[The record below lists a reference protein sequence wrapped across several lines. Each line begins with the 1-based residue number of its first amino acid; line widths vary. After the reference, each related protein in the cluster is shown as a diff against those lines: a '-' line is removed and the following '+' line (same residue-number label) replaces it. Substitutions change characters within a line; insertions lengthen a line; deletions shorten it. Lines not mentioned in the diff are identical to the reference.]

1 MFKIVKKILEMYT
14 KDLTEFWWPVIPI
27 IVIIMAISCII
38 QYKKFSNS
46 KNAFYKDK
54 IDNKTIAY
62 FEKQK
67 TKWRFPSPENIRK
80 YNTICFILCCVY
92 LDLHDFTKFYEH
104 INSIKLTYPEHNEQ
118 REEINV
124 LLFTYFSGEKSIS
137 VINTYNEYKKVENE
151 QQVIFKKMSN
161 TFPFSEFD
169 EKYAALKEVLNA
181 NIQENHL
188 CNFIELVKD
197 ISDDQ

>member
-1 MFKIVKKILEMYT
+1 M
-14 KDLTEFWWPVIPI
+14 
-27 IVIIMAISCII
+27 
-38 QYKKFSNS
+38 
-46 KNAFYKDK
+46 
-54 IDNKTIAY
+54 
-62 FEKQK
+62 
-67 TKWRFPSPENIRK
+67 
-80 YNTICFILCCVY
+80 Y
-92 LDLHDFTKFYEH
+92 LDLNDFTKFYEH

-137 VINTYNEYKKVENE
+137 VINTYNEYKKVETE

>member
-1 MFKIVKKILEMYT
+1 MET
-14 KDLTEFWWPVIPI
+14 
-27 IVIIMAISCII
+27 
-38 QYKKFSNS
+38 
-46 KNAFYKDK
+46 
-54 IDNKTIAY
+54 
-62 FEKQK
+62 
-67 TKWRFPSPENIRK
+67 
-80 YNTICFILCCVY
+80 
-92 LDLHDFTKFYEH
+92 
-104 INSIKLTYPEHNEQ
+104 
-118 REEINV
+118 
-124 LLFTYFSGEKSIS
+124 
-137 VINTYNEYKKVENE
+137 E